1 MFTWLNVFV
10 VYSDPMCLQMG
21 PVILAMKY
29 FKNVPDDQSQFLAG
43 GTAGDVIAY
52 IIYYFC

>member
-1 MFTWLNVFV
+1 
-10 VYSDPMCLQMG
+10 MCLQMG